1 MDITKHNEKVWDE
14 YLNNDYGNYKN
25 GYSKSDRDTMNIILF
40 GINGV
45 EDKRV
50 LDLGVGTG
58 RSTEMLLSQSKEY
71 LATDY
76 SPSGITI
83 CKNKFPDGEFMVND
97 FTKGIPF
104 DDNSYDFVFLS
115 FNGIDYC
122 TKEEREFVLDEMFRV
137 STKWI
142 CYSTHDLYSI
152 LENHRWNK
160 SYIGLQ
166 DKMKLIREKDFCFL
180 QHEKESGLVT
190 YFEKSDY
197 TIKYLKEKYKIKEL
211 RVVPNLIWQAFN
223 YFLIEK
229 ET

>member
-83 CKNKFPDGEFMVND
+83 CKNNFQMENLWLMILQK
-97 FTKGIPF
+97 
-104 DDNSYDFVFLS
+104 
-115 FNGIDYC
+115 DYLLMIIVM
-122 TKEEREFVLDEMFRV
+122 TL
-137 STKWI
+137 
-142 CYSTHDLYSI
+142 
-152 LENHRWNK
+152 
-160 SYIGLQ
+160 
-166 DKMKLIREKDFCFL
+166 CF
-180 QHEKESGLVT
+180 
-190 YFEKSDY
+190 
-197 TIKYLKEKYKIKEL
+197 
-211 RVVPNLIWQAFN
+211 
-223 YFLIEK
+223 
-229 ET
+229 